1 MSPRIAVAA
10 LSFIAYFALSRSVGN
25 FFPFSTF
32 AMYAGDRAPRAS
44 RILARDAAGAVHEI
58 DRLRAWQCDRPVRIE
73 HDACGGGPYAQVDYL
88 DRAALGWIDAH
99 RAGDGAAPFEVV
111 RRIWRLDA
119 GAGPP
124 PFEDCLL
131 ARCRATP

>member
-25 FFPFSTF
+25 LFPFSTF
-32 AMYAGDRAPRAS
+32 AMYAGDRAPRAG
-44 RILARDAAGAVHEI
+44 RILARDAAGTVHEI
-58 DRLRAWQCDRPVRIE
+58 DRLVAWQCDRPVRIE
-73 HDACGGGPYAQVDYL
+73 HDACGAAPYAQVDYQ
-88 DRAALGWIDAH
+88 DRAALAWIDTH
-99 RAGDGAAPFEVV
+99 RARDGAAPFDVV
-111 RRIWRLDA
+111 RRIWRVDA
-119 GAGPP
+119 GAGTP